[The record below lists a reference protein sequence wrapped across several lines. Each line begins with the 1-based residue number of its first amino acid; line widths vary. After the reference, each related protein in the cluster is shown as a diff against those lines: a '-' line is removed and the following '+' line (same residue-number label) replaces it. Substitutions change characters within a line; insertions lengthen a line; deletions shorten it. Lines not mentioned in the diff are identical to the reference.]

1 MKKCNLS
8 IIFYVYIY
16 LHRVKEIGPALTALE
31 RLERRKKKKKKK
43 KSNHNSDVCVT
54 T

>member
-1 MKKCNLS
+1 MKKYNLS

-31 RLERRKKKKKKK
+31 RLEEKKKRKR
-43 KSNHNSDVCVT
+43 NQTITQMFV
-54 T
+54 